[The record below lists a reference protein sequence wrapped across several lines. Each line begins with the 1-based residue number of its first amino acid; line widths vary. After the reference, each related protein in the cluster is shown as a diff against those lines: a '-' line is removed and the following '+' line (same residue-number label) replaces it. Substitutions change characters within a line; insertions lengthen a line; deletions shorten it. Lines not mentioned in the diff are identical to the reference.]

1 MLLQTMMIG
10 YKKDLFK
17 DSRIVFFAG
26 GTFMSLM
33 NGASKFIMDSVAFK
47 KIKDYYL
54 KFTKNNGEILNIP
67 GGIKLSS
74 ELDSG
79 FRAIIHPDISSELRN
94 ERMKRYRNRLMV
106 TALLNDKIIPAE
118 GINLAIK
125 EGLKDNSFFRILHF
139 DYPYMHENPFPVLY
153 NKIEN
158 KVENAFK
165 SVFQPISDFLR

>member
-26 GTFMSLM
+26 GTFLSLM
-33 NGASKFIMDSVAFK
+33 NGASKFIMDSVAFN

-54 KFTKNNGEILNIP
+54 KFIINNEEILNMP
-67 GGIKLSS
+67 GDIELSS

-79 FRAIIHPDISSELRN
+79 FRAIIHPDISSDLRN
-94 ERMKRYRNRLMV
+94 ERMKRYQNRLMV
-106 TALLNDKIIPAE
+106 TALLNDRIIPAE
-118 GINLAIK
+118 GINLAVK
-125 EGLKDNSFFRILHF
+125 GGLKDKSLFRIIHF

-158 KVENAFK
+158 KVEKAFK
-165 SVFQPISDFLR
+165 SVFHPISDFLR